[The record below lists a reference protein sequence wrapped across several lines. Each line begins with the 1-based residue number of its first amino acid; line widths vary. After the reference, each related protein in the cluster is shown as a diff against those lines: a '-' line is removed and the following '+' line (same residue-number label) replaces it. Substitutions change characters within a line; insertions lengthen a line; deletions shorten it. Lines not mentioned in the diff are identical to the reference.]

1 MLSTRL
7 LNLNHRGET
16 MTGKTHI
23 AIGVAAGL
31 TLAYGKPINDQLI
44 IIAASSLGS
53 LIPDLDHPKSKLNQ
67 KLLFLKNEF
76 YRILFFLSIA
86 AIFLYLYLEFKNSIF
101 ALLSIIS
108 LFIGTSTHRGFTH
121 SIMGFL
127 IFTYVIKTITT
138 QYGINYLYES
148 ISLGYLLHLVADFLT
163 PRGIKLFYPLDV
175 NIASPIIINPNS
187 GIDSVIFTLASIY
200 SLMLLFKFIL

>member
-1 MLSTRL
+1 
-7 LNLNHRGET
+7 

-31 TLAYGKPINDQLI
+31 TMAYGKPVNDQLI
-44 IIAASSLGS
+44 IIAASTLGS

-67 KLLFLKNEF
+67 KLLFLKNEL
-76 YRILFFLSIA
+76 YRIMFFISIA
-86 AIFLYLYLEFKNSIF
+86 ALFLYMYLQYKNSIF
-101 ALLSIIS
+101 ALLSIIF

-127 IFTYVIKTITT
+127 IFTYVLRTITL

-148 ISLGYLLHLVADFLT
+148 ISLGYLLHLLADFLT
-163 PRGIKLFYPLDV
+163 PRGIKLFYPLNV

-200 SLMLLFKFIL
+200 SLLLLFRFIL

>member
-1 MLSTRL
+1 
-7 LNLNHRGET
+7 

-31 TLAYGKPINDQLI
+31 TMAYGKPVNEQLI
-44 IIAASSLGS
+44 IITASSLGS

-67 KLLFLKNEF
+67 KLLFLKNEL
-76 YRILFFLSIA
+76 YRIIFFVTIA
-86 AIFLYLYLEFKNSIF
+86 SIFLYLYMDKQNTIF
-101 ALLSIIS
+101 ALLSFIS
-108 LFIGTSTHRGFTH
+108 LFIGISTHRGFTH

-127 IFTYVIKTITT
+127 IFIYIIKNITT
-138 QYGINYLYES
+138 QYGLDSLYKS

-163 PRGIKLFYPLDV
+163 PKGIKLFYPLNV
-175 NIASPIIINPNS
+175 SIASPIVINPNS

-200 SLMLLFKFIL
+200 SIVLLFKFIL

>member
-1 MLSTRL
+1 
-7 LNLNHRGET
+7 

-31 TLAYGKPINDQLI
+31 TIAYGRPINEQLI
-44 IIAASSLGS
+44 IITASSLGS

-67 KLLFLKNEF
+67 RLLFLKNEL
-76 YRILFFLSIA
+76 YRIVFFITIA
-86 AIFLYLYLEFKNSIF
+86 SIFLYLYIDKQNTIF
-101 ALLSIIS
+101 ALLSLIF
-108 LFIGTSTHRGFTH
+108 LFIGISTHRGFTH

-127 IFTYVIKTITT
+127 IFAYIIKTITD
-138 QYGINYLYES
+138 QYNLDYLYKS

-163 PRGIKLFYPLDV
+163 PKGIKLFYPLDV

-187 GIDSVIFTLASIY
+187 GIDSMIFTLSSIY
-200 SLMLLFKFIL
+200 SIILLFKFIL